1 MSSDAKKRVKEQR
14 NNAPGSQTSKENPG
28 YGDKKL
34 TGPNRPA
41 E

>member
-1 MSSDAKKRVKEQR
+1 MPKEKQLMSEQQKNR
-14 NNAPGSQTSKENPG
+14 PNSQQNPTSPG

>member
-1 MSSDAKKRVKEQR
+1 MKRQDNKSNKKDCETPK
-14 NNAPGSQTSKENPG
+14 TG

-41 E
+41 T